1 MSLNTVN
8 MMGNLTREP
17 EMKTT
22 PSGKAVCRLSV
33 ANNHVYMKKD
43 EKVTEVS
50 FFDVEVWGI
59 VAENCFKYLIKGSGV
74 IVEGRLKQDR
84 WEKDGKTQSRIRIT
98 ASAVHFLP
106 KKKKNVDSVVSDEML
121 AEEQTVDVVASEDV
135 AWAE

>member
-22 PSGKAVCRLSV
+22 PSGKAVCRLSI
-33 ANNHVYMKKD
+33 ANNHVYSKQG

-50 FFDVEVWGI
+50 FFDVEVWG
-59 VAENCFKYLIKGSGV
+59 VVGEDCCKYLTKGSSV
-74 IVEGRLKQDR
+74 IVEGRLKQER

-98 ASAVHFLP
+98 ASAVHFMP
-106 KKKKNVDSVVSDEML
+106 KRPKNTNSMDESV
-121 AEEQTVDVVASEDV
+121 EEPMVDVVSEDV